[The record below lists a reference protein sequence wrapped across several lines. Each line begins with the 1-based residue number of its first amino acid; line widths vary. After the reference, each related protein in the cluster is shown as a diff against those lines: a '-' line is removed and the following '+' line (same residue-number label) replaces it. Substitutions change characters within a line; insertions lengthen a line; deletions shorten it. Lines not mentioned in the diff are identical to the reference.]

1 MKKSIIITTAALLLI
16 ASAMTL
22 DAQAKKPKVPKRKA
36 GITKVVYT
44 GDLAKKVV
52 GYNGPTPLNIT
63 IKDNRIAKIEVLEN
77 KETPAY
83 LKRAMAVIIPQY
95 IGKNVKEAI
104 ALEPDVATGATYT
117 SEAIIKNIKK
127 GLEQFKKH

>member
-1 MKKSIIITTAALLLI
+1 MKKSIIITAVLLLI
-16 ASAMTL
+16 AGATAL
-22 DAQAKKPKVPKRKA
+22 DAQNKKAKAPKSKA
-36 GITKVVYT
+36 ATQVIYT
-44 GDLAKKVV
+44 GDIAKKVV
-52 GYNGPTPLNIT
+52 GYNGPVPLNIT
-63 IKDNRIAKIEVLEN
+63 VSRGRITNIEVLAN

-127 GLEQFKKH
+127 GLESMKKK

>member
-1 MKKSIIITTAALLLI
+1 MKKSIIITAALLLI
-16 ASAMTL
+16 AGATAL
-22 DAQAKKPKVPKRKA
+22 DAQARKPKAPKKKA

-83 LKRAMAVIIPQY
+83 LKRATAVVFQQY
-95 IGKNVKEAI
+95 IGKTIKEAYK
-104 ALEPDVATGATYT
+104 LEPDVATGATYT
-117 SEAIIKNIKK
+117 SEALIKNIQK
-127 GLEQFKKH
+127 GLESLMKP